1 MLLLWSR
8 LRHSW
13 LFDIEP
19 DNCIVAVLNLVFWAL
34 LDVLFTSSLAFC
46 CCLLIVEDGEG
57 AMALLMTSC
66 FLVVGTGLLADIAE
80 GAVDDCC

>member
-1 MLLLWSR
+1 MFCLG
-8 LRHSW
+8 
-13 LFDIEP
+13 
-19 DNCIVAVLNLVFWAL
+19 
-34 LDVLFTSSLAFC
+34 SLAFC

-66 FLVVGTGLLADIAE
+66 FLVVGTGLVADIAE